1 MANERGKLMEYL
13 YSVTT
18 TNDNEV
24 SPSWVGRYSDALSA
38 VEVYQKFIDYG
49 FANEYRTVNLSEPS
63 GKMHTK
69 VFYRNGN
76 VGGK

>member
-1 MANERGKLMEYL
+1 MTNNEYL
-13 YSVTT
+13 YSVTS
-18 TNDNEV
+18 TNDSEI

-38 VEVYQKFIDYG
+38 VQVFERFVDHG
-49 FANEYRTVNLSEPS
+49 MANEYRTVNLSEPS

-69 VFYRNGN
+69 ILYRNGN

>member
-1 MANERGKLMEYL
+1 MEYL

-18 TNDNEV
+18 TNDSNTT
-24 SPSWVGRYSDALSA
+24 PDWIGRYSDALTA
-38 VEVYQKFIDYG
+38 VEVYQRFTDHG
-49 FANEYRTVNLSEPS
+49 FADEYRTVNLSEPS

-69 VFYRNGN
+69 ILYRSGI

>member
-1 MANERGKLMEYL
+1 MTTEYL

-18 TNDNEV
+18 TNDNDTK
-24 SPSWVGRYSDALSA
+24 PSWVGRYSDALSA
-38 VEVYQKFIDYG
+38 VQVFERFVDHG
-49 FANEYRTVNLSEPS
+49 FADEFRTVNLSEPS

-69 VFYRNGN
+69 ILYRNGN